1 MSKSKMSCTLFVSL
15 VSDLP
20 GVGIELSQTLVWTA
34 KNRTPFLESLKN
46 KQSGLKLLKNDTQ
59 KIMVLWRGVP
69 KGFGKRYFF
78 VHPPL
83 R

>member
-20 GVGIELSQTLVWTA
+20 GVGIELSQTLVWTD
-34 KNRTPFLESLKN
+34 KNRTPLLESLKN

-59 KIMVLWRGVP
+59 KNYGIMERGPEGVW
-69 KGFGKRYFF
+69 
-78 VHPPL
+78 
-83 R
+83 